1 MSTQLEMTFTFRN
14 VDATDALK
22 GHAEDKLDK
31 LSKYLVRQSA
41 SAHVIFKVEGPR
53 HTAEITLNLRG
64 GRFIGVET
72 SNDMYTSIDNAV
84 HKIEAQLSRNKER
97 ITGHKGE

>member
-1 MSTQLEMTFTFRN
+1 MSTQLETTFTFRN
-14 VDATDALK
+14 IDPTDSLK
-22 GHAEDKLDK
+22 EHAADKLEK
-31 LSKYLVRQSA
+31 LGKYLVRQSA

-53 HTAEITLNLRG
+53 HIAEVTLNLRG
-64 GRFIGVET
+64 GRFVGIET

-97 ITGHKGE
+97 VTGHKGE